1 MQFNEIVKQCKY
13 FAVKASYYLD
23 SNLERL
29 YSYLIPGYLKLK
41 GHMQEKQKVTLY
53 LSMDLHRQLKIRS
66 AIDLDS
72 MSDLA
77 EKAISFYLSH
87 AEVVETAGI
96 GHVHQVFNCP
106 ECSQAVVFKDGDLLA
121 IGGHSSLV
129 EDGRRESETQVDRD
143 RISQDEQL
151 VPC

>member
-1 MQFNEIVKQCKY
+1 
-13 FAVKASYYLD
+13 
-23 SNLERL
+23 
-29 YSYLIPGYLKLK
+29 
-41 GHMQEKQKVTLY
+41 MQEKQKVTLY

-66 AIDLDS
+66 AIDLES

-87 AEVVETAGI
+87 AEVVETSGI

-121 IGGHSSLV
+121 IGVGSSLIAEPGQKV
-129 EDGRRESETQVDRD
+129 GDPQLDRNK
-143 RISQDEQL
+143 IAQDEQL

>member
-1 MQFNEIVKQCKY
+1 
-13 FAVKASYYLD
+13 
-23 SNLERL
+23 
-29 YSYLIPGYLKLK
+29 
-41 GHMQEKQKVTLY
+41 MQEKQKVTLY

-96 GHVHQVFNCP
+96 GHAHQVYNCP
-106 ECSQAVVFKDGDLLA
+106 ECAQAVVLKDGDLLA
-121 IGGHSSLV
+121 IGGRSSLIA
-129 EDGRRESETQVDRD
+129 DDRRATDSQIDRD
-143 RISQDEQL
+143 KISQDEQL